1 MRSEILNSKIGEQ
14 ITIVKPIG
22 RGRLG
27 TVFAGVH
34 PVLARRFAIKVLLP
48 KLTKDENV
56 QRRLRRLIREASTV
70 QHNNIVPLLDFGTL
84 QDGRTYVTMDYVRG
98 IQLTK
103 ALERDGRFNVERAI
117 PVLVQLADA
126 LESAHAIRVF
136 HADVKPNNILLF
148 EERDGSDALRLYD
161 FKLMQA
167 LSGSATKEDPLG
179 HLRLYGNFD
188 YLSPEQINDTRVDG
202 RADIYA
208 FGAVAYRMLCGEP
221 PFFGTPEEV
230 IQGHRSRDPV
240 PPSRRAGAHDVP
252 SELDAIILRCL
263 EKKPEDRFKTME
275 EVSRELK
282 AMMPKAEPEPFEE
295 EVTGRWKLPEVEEEE
310 AEAQEEPLPESPARL
325 RQLFYDTLI
334 ELAEHV
340 AKAAEEAE
348 QPNEELA
355 YELSA
360 LGRIKD
366 EASQVAAESA
376 ITENRFEDIR
386 RELRERESTLRYA
399 IIDLNL
405 AKADMQDREPTD
417 QALKD
422 IEFQI
427 AELER
432 NLTSL
437 EQQRGDRFARL
448 NEQLKANR
456 ERLKAMEQ
464 ELAVHYRRLYAFL
477 DDARASVTDDDARKL
492 YRLLE
497 RCRAAL
503 TQVTVQR

>member
-1 MRSEILNSKIGEQ
+1 MRSEILNKKVGEP

-48 KLTKDENV
+48 RLTKEESV
-56 QRRLRRLIREASTV
+56 QRRLRRMVREASTI
-70 QHNNIVPLLDFGTL
+70 QHTCVVPLLDFGTL
-84 QDGRTYVTMDYVRG
+84 EDDRTYLTMDYIRG

-103 ALERDGRFNVERAI
+103 ALDRDGRFKVERAVPI
-117 PVLVQLADA
+117 LIQLADA
-126 LESAHAIRVF
+126 LEAAHVLRVF
-136 HADVKPNNILLF
+136 HGDVKPNNILLF
-148 EERDGSDALRLYD
+148 EERDGSESLRLYD
-161 FKLMQA
+161 FKLMEA
-167 LSGSATKEDPLG
+167 LSGAPTEEDPLG

-188 YLSPEQINDTRVDG
+188 YLSPEQLANSRVDG

-252 SELDAIILRCL
+252 PELDAIILRCL
-263 EKKPEDRFKTME
+263 EKRPEDRFKTME
-275 EVSRELK
+275 EVSRALQVL
-282 AMMPKAEPEPFEE
+282 APKAPPEPFEE
-295 EVTGRWKLPEVEEEE
+295 EEITGRWKLPPEEVEQQE
-310 AEAQEEPLPESPARL
+310 AGEEPLPESPARL
-325 RQLFYDTLI
+325 RELFYDTLI
-334 ELAEHV
+334 ELADH
-340 AKAAEEAE
+340 AAN
-348 QPNEELA
+348 QGKSSEELV

-360 LGRIKD
+360 VRRVKD
-366 EASQVAAESA
+366 EVSQVAAEAA

-405 AKADMQDREPTD
+405 AKADLQDRGPD
-417 QALKD
+417 DSDLKD

-427 AELER
+427 GELER
-432 NLTSL
+432 SL
-437 EQQRGDRFARL
+437 ADLESQRGERFDRL
-448 NEQLKANR
+448 NEQLRASR
-456 ERLKAMEQ
+456 EKLKSMEQ

-477 DDARASVTDDDARKL
+477 DETREEVQTDKARKL
-492 YRLLE
+492 YRLLD
-497 RCRAAL
+497 RCRKAL
-503 TQVTVQR
+503 TEVVQQ

>member
-1 MRSEILNSKIGEQ
+1 MRSEILNTKIGEQ

-34 PVLARRFAIKVLLP
+34 PVLARRFAVKVLLP
-48 KLTKDENV
+48 RLTKDDNV
-56 QRRLRRLIREASTV
+56 VRRLRRMVREASTV
-70 QHNNIVPLLDFGTL
+70 QHNAVVPLLDFGTL
-84 QDGRTYVTMDYVRG
+84 EDGRVYLTMDFIRG

-103 ALERDGRFNVERAI
+103 ALDRDGRFEAKRAA
-117 PVLVQLADA
+117 PQLAQLADA
-126 LESAHAIRVF
+126 LEAAHALRVF
-136 HADVKPNNILLF
+136 HGDVKPNNILLS
-148 EERDGSDALRLYD
+148 EERDGSESLHLYD

-167 LSGSATKEDPLG
+167 LAGEPTDEDPLA
-179 HLRLYGNFD
+179 HLRLYGYFD
-188 YLSPEQINDTRVDG
+188 YLAPEQINNTRVDG

-208 FGAVAYRMLCGEP
+208 FGALAYRMLCGEP

-240 PPSRRAGAHDVP
+240 PPSRRAGVQDVP
-252 SELDAIILRCL
+252 SELDAIVLRCL
-263 EKKPEDRFKTME
+263 EKRPEDRFKTMD
-275 EVSRELK
+275 EVSRELR
-282 AMMPKAEPEPFEE
+282 ALMPKPAVEGQEE
-295 EVTGRWKLPEVEEEE
+295 EITGRWKLPEVEQEV
-310 AEAQEEPLPESPARL
+310 EEPLPESPARL

-340 AKAAEEAE
+340 ANEGGTG
-348 QPNEELA
+348 EELIH
-355 YELSA
+355 ELSA
-360 LGRIKD
+360 VKRIKD
-366 EASQVAAESA
+366 DASQVAGEAA

-405 AKADMQDREPTD
+405 AKADLQDRGPED
-417 QALKD
+417 SDLKD

-432 NLTSL
+432 SL
-437 EQQRGDRFARL
+437 SELEGQRAERFDKL
-448 NEQLKANR
+448 NAQLKTSR
-456 ERLKAMEQ
+456 ERLKEMEL
-464 ELAVHYRRLYAFL
+464 EIAVHYRRLYSIL
-477 DDARASVTDDDARKL
+477 DEARPDVQTDEARKL

-503 TQVTVQR
+503 TQVAVQK

>member
-1 MRSEILNSKIGEQ
+1 MRSEILNKKVGEP

-48 KLTKDENV
+48 RLTKDENV
-56 QRRLRRLIREASTV
+56 QRRLRRLVREASTI
-70 QHNNIVPLLDFGTL
+70 QHVGVVPLLDFGAL
-84 QDGRTYVTMDYVRG
+84 EDGRTYLTMDYVRG

-103 ALERDGRFNVERAI
+103 ALDRDGRFKVERAI
-117 PVLVQLADA
+117 PILIQLADA
-126 LESAHAIRVF
+126 LEAAHVLRVF
-136 HADVKPNNILLF
+136 HGDVKPNNILLF
-148 EERDGSDALRLYD
+148 EERDGRESLRLYD
-161 FKLMQA
+161 FKLMEA
-167 LSGSATKEDPLG
+167 LSIAPSEEDPLG

-188 YLSPEQINDTRVDG
+188 YLSPEQIANSRVDG

-252 SELDAIILRCL
+252 AELDAIILRCL
-263 EKKPEDRFKTME
+263 EKRPEDRFKTMD

-282 AMMPKAEPEPFEE
+282 VLAPKAPPLEPFEE
-295 EVTGRWKLPEVEEEE
+295 EEITGRWKLPPEVEQEEP
-310 AEAQEEPLPESPARL
+310 EEPLPQSPARL
-325 RQLFYDTLI
+325 RELFYDTLI
-334 ELAEHV
+334 ELADH
-340 AKAAEEAE
+340 AAN
-348 QPNEELA
+348 QGKSSEELV

-360 LGRIKD
+360 VRRVKD
-366 EASQVAAESA
+366 EASQIAAEAA

-405 AKADMQDREPTD
+405 AKADLQDRGPD
-417 QALKD
+417 DSDLKD

-427 AELER
+427 GELER
-432 NLTSL
+432 SL
-437 EQQRGDRFARL
+437 ADLESQRGERFDRL
-448 NEQLKANR
+448 NEQLRASR
-456 ERLKAMEQ
+456 EKLKSMEQ

-477 DDARASVTDDDARKL
+477 DEARNEIQTDESREL
-492 YRLLE
+492 YRLLD
-497 RCRAAL
+497 RCREAL
-503 TQVTVQR
+503 TQVVQQ